1 VVRAVPPSR
10 RRAKR
15 ALAGAVLALIGMPF
29 ALVPDAARGD
39 DTFVVSVRGKLSEG
53 ADRALAEAFL
63 QVPGNGRIVLD
74 LDSPGGYADPVFRML
89 EVIRTA
95 RIAHRI
101 DTYVASGAR
110 CESMCVELFMAGDR
124 RHAGRAS
131 VWGFH
136 AVNDDGK
143 RNDRYTRIYVD
154 DLVRRG
160 ADPSWLERKS
170 LFRDARMSTFTGQ
183 QLFDQRSGIITDLS

>member
-1 VVRAVPPSR
+1 
-10 RRAKR
+10 
-15 ALAGAVLALIGMPF
+15 LAGAVLAFIGMPF
-29 ALVPDAARGD
+29 TLVPDEARSD
-39 DTFVVSVRGKLSEG
+39 DTFVVSVRGKLAEG

-74 LDSPGGYADPVFRML
+74 LDSPGGYADPVFRMI

-95 RIAHRI
+95 KIAHRI

-124 RHAGRAS
+124 RRAGRAS

-136 AVNDDGK
+136 AVNDNGK
-143 RNDRYTRIYVD
+143 RNDLYTGIYVD

-160 ADPSWLERKS
+160 ADPSWLERKG
-170 LFRDARMSTFTGQ
+170 LFRDAHMITFTGQ
-183 QLFDQRSGIITDLS
+183 ELFDDASGIVTDLS